1 MAGQLREWSNVEEL
15 ERDWEWDQGDPE
27 ELFVLEEEIASGS
40 FGSVYKAKYIQ
51 DGKIYALKIIQ
62 PEEDDDV
69 SEFIELYIL
78 KRCHH
83 PNIVGLLGTWKKG
96 DEIFIAQDYCGGG
109 AVSDIPQVW
118 EVELSET
125 QIAVICREAL
135 KALAYL
141 HDQCILHRDIKGA
154 NILLTEDGHVK
165 LIDFG
170 VSAVLSSR
178 AEKRNTLIGTPYWMA
193 PEIISNKNG
202 KAPYDER
209 VDIWS
214 LGITCIE
221 LAEREP
227 PLSEVH
233 PMRALMQIPIR
244 DPPRLANT
252 KKWSKD
258 FQDFIADCLIK
269 DPKHR
274 QTAEELLQH
283 PFITNAPDS
292 SAPIIQLLEETA
304 RAKSRIAAAESAGP
318 SSDDHPGA
326 GAGSSAPE
334 DHLQPPAATV
344 PTPEIH
350 EPAPSHPHVEAVR
363 AAPPPPVSPKP
374 RASGDFSDNPVS
386 PVVAATPSTPVQSGR
401 PTSVSS
407 PLPPP
412 KARKAPTV
420 RATLKQ
426 PNQTRREMEFK
437 QAKILNKELMKA
449 QLKEL
454 AEQQKQHIKELEKMR
469 RVHKRESDDLEQQC
483 KDQRDRQ
490 EREHRNRSTKE
501 STSSK
506 QENDKISE
514 KQKDETRSQQ
524 KSAQTDEKTQLKD
537 LKDKQAV
544 VVKNFKEQQKADRK
558 EKEKNFK
565 DHQAAKKAESKS
577 LKDKKDKAAAEAAL
591 KTEKE
596 NFLLNLSQL
605 EAQQLM
611 RLQHAQAL
619 ERVQLECQIAM
630 SILVESHNTANEHYD
645 AAQALVTGQLRNR
658 HAIASACETEKHDLE
673 NGFLKRRTEMQRVQL
688 EKEQARIREH
698 SELQQ
703 KKEREQQD
711 KLLKS
716 DQRRA
721 GKEFMREKDEKFKQF
736 MKEQKDFAK
745 VNAKNMTKEEIKT
758 AQQQRKEDFDASLR
772 KMEEEFKAK
781 QAKEIQDEE
790 ELLRAHHKLMTDQ
803 LIADH
808 KQELDTTI
816 AEHNKAIANSEEMTR
831 QAMEALMRKQFDER
845 YNLLAE
851 QQKTRMDMRVAQHR
865 EQQALHDQ
873 HCQQIVAQRDANHQ
887 EILTLVQQ
895 QLRAADEVEALNKE
909 LLKEKQDSQDKLEK
923 STEELKS
930 RHASEIAQLK
940 TNHLAAMKE
949 LLGSHP
955 SSVDV
960 VPYLKAQ
967 NMHDGAESADSSAAA
982 AGGDKKDKKKR
993 ASGTPSKRGSTK
1005 KQKASP
1011 TGSPAPSK
1019 KKHRSKKS
1027 SEPPA
1032 PTMTPAAL
1040 APPPQDP
1047 LPQDPLPPAPAV
1059 VVAETPSLPLPEF
1072 PTVTG
1077 QFLPPPPPPV
1087 DDSNETDDDSSDY
1100 DDSDESADE

>member
-1 MAGQLREWSNVEEL
+1 
-15 ERDWEWDQGDPE
+15 
-27 ELFVLEEEIASGS
+27 
-40 FGSVYKAKYIQ
+40 
-51 DGKIYALKIIQ
+51 
-62 PEEDDDV
+62 
-69 SEFIELYIL
+69 
-78 KRCHH
+78 
-83 PNIVGLLGTWKKG
+83 
-96 DEIFIAQDYCGGG
+96 
-109 AVSDIPQVW
+109 VSDIPQVW

-154 NILLTEDGHVK
+154 NILLTEDGQVK

-178 AEKRNTLIGTPYWMA
+178 TEKRNTLIGTPYWMA

-244 DPPRLANT
+244 DPPRLANA
-252 KKWSKD
+252 KKWSKE
-258 FQDFIADCLIK
+258 FQDFISDCLIK

-274 QTAEELLQH
+274 QNAQELLQH
-283 PFITNAPDS
+283 PFIANAPES

-304 RAKSRIAAAESAGP
+304 RAKSNIAAAESAGP
-318 SSDDHPGA
+318 STDEQPGA
-326 GAGSSAPE
+326 GTPAQD
-334 DHLQPPAATV
+334 DHVPPPAAI
-344 PTPEIH
+344 PAPEIH
-350 EPAPSHPHVEAVR
+350 EPAHHHVEPTR

-386 PVVAATPSTPVQSGR
+386 PVVSSTPSTPVQGR

-412 KARKAPTV
+412 KVRKAPTV

-483 KDQRDRQ
+483 KDQRDRL

-501 STSSK
+501 TTSSK

-537 LKDKQAV
+537 LKDKQTVA
-544 VVKNFKEQQKADRK
+544 VKNFKDQQKSERK
-558 EKEKNFK
+558 EKEKAFK

-619 ERVQLECQIAM
+619 DRVQLECQLAM
-630 SILVESHNTANEHYD
+630 SALVESHNTANEHYD
-645 AAQALVTGQLRNR
+645 VAQSLVSRQLLAR
-658 HAIASACETEKHDLE
+658 HTNASVCETEKHDME
-673 NGFLKRRTEMQRVQL
+673 MNFLKRRTEMQRVQL

-736 MKEQKDFAK
+736 MREQKDFAK
-745 VNAKNMTKEEIKT
+745 VNAKNMTKEEIKS
-758 AQQQRKEDFDASLR
+758 AQQQRKEEFDSSLR

-790 ELLRAHHKLMTDQ
+790 ELLRVHHKLMTDQ

-831 QAMEALMRKQFDER
+831 QATEALMRKHFDEK

-851 QQKTRMDMRVAQHR
+851 QQKTRMEMRVAQHR

-895 QLRAADEVEALNKE
+895 QLRPAEEVETLNKE
-909 LLKEKQDSQDKLEK
+909 LLKEKQESQEKLEK
-923 STEELKS
+923 STEEVKS
-930 RHASEIAQLK
+930 RHTGEIAQLK
-940 TNHLAAMKE
+940 STHLATMRD
-949 LLGSHP
+949 LLTSPP

-967 NMHDGAESADSSAAA
+967 NLHDGDAADSAAA
-982 AGGDKKDKKKR
+982 ANSEKKDKKKR
-993 ASGTPSKRGSTK
+993 SSGTPSKRGSTK
-1005 KQKASP
+1005 KQKSSP
-1011 TGSPAPSK
+1011 TGSPAPTK
-1019 KKHRSKKS
+1019 KKPRSKKS

-1032 PTMTPAAL
+1032 PTMTPASL
-1040 APPPQDP
+1040 SPPPQE
-1047 LPQDPLPPAPAV
+1047 QLPPTPTV
-1059 VVAETPSLPLPEF
+1059 VIAETPSLPLPEL
-1072 PTVTG
+1072 PTVSG

-1087 DDSNETDDDSSDY
+1087 DDSNDTDEDSSEY